1 MKRPKAPLSLDQLT
15 IENNRVILRSDDSAE
30 NFNAAIWQLMGLL
43 RAGYVFDEVLIRR
56 YIPRREYEEWVA
68 GGNQRSTSG
77 DRDPTFVGVL

>member
-15 IENNRVILRSDDSAE
+15 IEDNRVILRGDDSAE

-56 YIPRREYEEWVA
+56 YAP
-68 GGNQRSTSG
+68 G
-77 DRDPTFVGVL
+77 DTRPIFITGLSADEMNGVRA